1 MGAPWRVLYGLPRHD
16 RGRGP
21 RRFSEKFLPRRSG
34 VATITVHSIL
44 NMFAKKI
51 GIDLGTTTVL
61 VYMPKKGIIINEPSV
76 VAISVVDKKV
86 LAVGKEAK
94 EMLGRTPDTIVA
106 KRPLKDGVIADYRT
120 TEAMLR
126 YFINKAL
133 GGMRLFRV
141 EVMVAVPGG
150 ITSTE
155 RRAVIDATISAG
167 AKAAYIIKEP
177 VVAAIGADIPI
188 GSASGHMIIDIGGG
202 TSEIAV
208 ISLGGIVSSS
218 SIRIGGN
225 KLDAAIQEHVRR
237 KHNLAIGERTAEE
250 IKIRIGSALYLEQ
263 KLEMQVKGRDMINGL
278 PRIVT
283 LSSDDVT
290 DAIQHELQ
298 GMIEAIKD
306 VLQNTPPELSA
317 DVMEK
322 GMVLSGGTA
331 QLRNLDKLFAEA
343 TGVPAFVADDPQK
356 AVARGTGIALENLE
370 SYKRSIFSS

>member
-1 MGAPWRVLYGLPRHD
+1 
-16 RGRGP
+16 
-21 RRFSEKFLPRRSG
+21 
-34 VATITVHSIL
+34 
-44 NMFAKKI
+44 MFAKKI

-61 VYMPKKGIIINEPSV
+61 VYIPKKGIVLNEPSV
-76 VAISVVDKKV
+76 VAISLADKRV

-133 GGMRLFRV
+133 GGVRLFRP

-150 ITSTE
+150 ITSVE

-167 AKAAYIIKEP
+167 ARAAYIIKEP

-202 TSEIAV
+202 TTEIAV
-208 ISLGGIVSSS
+208 ISLGGIVASSS
-218 SIRIGGN
+218 VRIGGC
-225 KLDAAIQEHVRR
+225 KLDTAIQEHIRR
-237 KHNLAIGERTAEE
+237 KYGLSVGERTAED

-263 KLEMQVKGRDMINGL
+263 KLEMQAKGRDMITGL
-278 PRIVT
+278 PRIITVT
-283 LSSDDVT
+283 SDDVT

-298 GMIEAIKD
+298 GIIEAVKD
-306 VLQNTPPELSA
+306 VLHNTPPELSA

-322 GMVLSGGTA
+322 GMVLSGGSS
-331 QLRNLDKLFAEA
+331 QLRNLDRLFSEA
-343 TGVPAFVADDPQK
+343 TGVPVFVADTPQLC
-356 AVARGTGIALENLE
+356 VAKGTGIALENLE

>member
-1 MGAPWRVLYGLPRHD
+1 M
-16 RGRGP
+16 
-21 RRFSEKFLPRRSG
+21 FS
-34 VATITVHSIL
+34 
-44 NMFAKKI
+44 KKI

-61 VYMPKKGIIINEPSV
+61 VYMPKRGIIINEPSV
-76 VAISVVDKKV
+76 VAISVHDKKV

-126 YFINKAL
+126 YFINKAI
-133 GGMRLFRV
+133 GGIRLFRV

-167 AKAAYIIKEP
+167 AKSAYIIKEP
-177 VVAAIGADIPI
+177 IVAAIGADIPI
-188 GSASGHMIIDIGGG
+188 GSPSGHMIIDIGGG

-208 ISLGGIVSSS
+208 ISLGGIIASS

-225 KLDAAIQEHVRR
+225 KLDAAVAEHVRR
-237 KHNLAIGERTAEE
+237 KYGLAIGERTAED
-250 IKIRIGSALYLEQ
+250 IKIQIGSALYLEH
-263 KLEMQVKGRDMINGL
+263 KLEMQVKGRDMASGL
-278 PRIVT
+278 PRVT
-283 LSSDDVT
+283 TITSDDVT

-298 GMIEAIKD
+298 GMVEALKD
-306 VLQNTPPELSA
+306 VLHNTPPELSA

-322 GMVLSGGTA
+322 GIVVSGGTA
-331 QLRNLDKLFAEA
+331 QLRNLDKLFSEA
-343 TGVPAFVADDPQK
+343 TGVPAFIANEPQLCVAK
-356 AVARGTGIALENLE
+356 GTGIALENLE

>member
-1 MGAPWRVLYGLPRHD
+1 
-16 RGRGP
+16 
-21 RRFSEKFLPRRSG
+21 
-34 VATITVHSIL
+34 
-44 NMFAKKI
+44 MFGKKI

-61 VYMPKKGIIINEPSV
+61 VYVPKRGIIIHEPSV
-76 VAISVVDKKV
+76 VAISLVDKKV

-94 EMLGRTPDTIVA
+94 DMIGRTPESIVA

-126 YFINKAL
+126 YFINKAV
-133 GGMRLFRV
+133 GGVRFFRP

-155 RRAVIDATISAG
+155 RRAVIDATLSAG

-218 SIRIGGN
+218 SVRIGGN
-225 KLDAAIQEHVRR
+225 RLDAAIQEHVRR
-237 KHNLAIGERTAEE
+237 KYGLAVGERTAED
-250 IKIRIGSALYLEQ
+250 IKIKIGSALYLEE
-263 KLEMQVKGRDMINGL
+263 KLEMEVKGRDMVSGL
-278 PRIVT
+278 PRLVT
-283 LSSDDVT
+283 VSSDDVT

-298 GMIEAIKD
+298 GIVEAIKD
-306 VLQNTPPELSA
+306 VLRGTPPELSA
-317 DVMEK
+317 DVMQK
-322 GMVLSGGTA
+322 GMVLSGGSA
-331 QLRNLDKLFAEA
+331 MLRNLDRLFSEA
-343 TGVPAFVADDPQK
+343 TGVPAFVADNPQLC
-356 AVARGTGIALENLE
+356 VAKGTGIALENLE
-370 SYKRSIFSS
+370 AYKRSIFSS